1 MTIPSAP
8 ERLYSFVVTLFP
20 TGTPVPFP
28 KRFQIRGSTQHYI
41 STMWDFNG
49 WIRSNIVCVLVKQ
62 IINHCNISEV
72 HVPSASF

>member
-28 KRFQIRGSTQHYI
+28 KCFQLHIQIRGSI
-41 STMWDFNG
+41 G
-49 WIRSNIVCVLVKQ
+49 WIRNYIVCVLVKR

-72 HVPSASF
+72 HVPRAEEWVML